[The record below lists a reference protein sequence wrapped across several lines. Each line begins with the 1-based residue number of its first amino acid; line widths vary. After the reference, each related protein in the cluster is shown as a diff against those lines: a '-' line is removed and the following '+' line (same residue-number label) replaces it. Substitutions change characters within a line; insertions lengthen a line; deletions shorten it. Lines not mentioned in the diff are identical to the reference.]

1 MQEEKGRR
9 AGAMSLS
16 QGQKGSRAHVAAPAF
31 TSAQTHVQ
39 SRAGGPWAVSGP
51 WAVRQILPPPVCAWC
66 PPLQRPCLSPSLL
79 PEPTSLTFGC
89 HLASSPGPELVTTS
103 KRRTLLTATAG
114 PLRMESQ
121 CRRCLASC
129 PLPKLRREGP
139 AGEGC
144 ARIHVPLRHSEA
156 GHGSPTPTCQ
166 APSSQQADLGDN
178 VSR

>member
-1 MQEEKGRR
+1 MWRHR
-9 AGAMSLS
+9 PSL
-16 QGQKGSRAHVAAPAF
+16 AHRH
-31 TSAQTHVQ
+31 T
-39 SRAGGPWAVSGP
+39 SRAGPADRGLSVDRG
-51 WAVRQILPPPVCAWC
+51 LCAKSC
-66 PPLQRPCLSPSLL
+66 RHLSVHGARRSHSYRALQRPRLSPSLL

-156 GHGSPTPTCQ
+156 GHGSPTLTCQ
-166 APSSQQADLGDN
+166 APSSQQADLGDTI
-178 VSR
+178 SR